1 MSRELRAYIDEL
13 KTEHAELNKQKSL
26 TKEEKVTKLRLKD
39 KIFELDQQFAEE
51 YWSQRSLSGN
61 IGVKRLVPRL

>member
-13 KTEHAELNKQKSL
+13 KTEHAQLNKQKSL

-39 KIFELDQQFAEE
+39 KIFELEQPVS
-51 YWSQRSLSGN
+51 YTHLTLPTTCY
-61 IGVKRLVPRL
+61 V

>member
-39 KIFELDQQFAEE
+39 KILN
-51 YWSQRSLSGN
+51 WNNSSQKS
-61 IGVKRLVPRL
+61 IGVNEDYLEILV